1 MQFWNNKEGIAMG
14 DPIADCL
21 NVIITRDGEIH
32 GVKVPSNKLPKVMD
46 GEAALRQAYNILIK
60 GNNTWFV
67 SWKKSRVFIQT
78 RETSW
83 TVLTTQLFKEK
94 R

>member
-32 GVKVPSNKLPKVMD
+32 GVKYLQINYQK
-46 GEAALRQAYNILIK
+46 
-60 GNNTWFV
+60 
-67 SWKKSRVFIQT
+67 
-78 RETSW
+78 
-83 TVLTTQLFKEK
+83 
-94 R
+94 